1 MAEAKKYFKIVSTY
15 ESGRVI
21 EAFLDHETA
30 SLETFNVFTTNSL
43 WNLCATSSLLLLE
56 KSESAGQ
63 LWYWSGNEIKS
74 KIHPF
79 VTLYWNN
86 GILRVGY
93 LKKIVAQKVDS
104 DSQKWTLRACEFSQ
118 QGISEYCLAAHGKV
132 LIGVEKQTLQP
143 NQLWQIEYTESI
155 VADSPDNLTGIQT
168 KDHGL
173 GVKFLRDVTASVQR
187 AKLSYAEIVQ
197 IPAEAQKSQCNV
209 ESIVSS
215 DELKKAHLL
224 DRDPASENPAEP
236 ESAEQSDLE
245 AHQQQIAQSDVAVS
259 TSQGEQETRINQPSD
274 SPLSTEFQAQKN
286 GIELGQQRQLVGS
299 TNTPDQLGLQ
309 RLTDFLVQL
318 DAGASGQ
325 RSAMFESQFHLR
337 IELQEQHSQTRDEI
351 ERKLDKITQQ
361 LNKTRD
367 ELHWQLEDIRCL
379 QHNQTHLQNNQ
390 TRAQFRGLKDQLGGQ
405 LQAHRDQMRVMM
417 QQMTELQISQAKAA
431 KKLEQQ
437 V

>member
-93 LKKIVAQKVDS
+93 LKKIVAQKIDS
-104 DSQKWTLRACEFSQ
+104 DSQKWTLRGCEFSQ

-215 DELKKAHLL
+215 DQLKKAHLL

-245 AHQQQIAQSDVAVS
+245 AHEQQIAQSDVAVS
-259 TSQGEQETRINQPSD
+259 SSQEEQGTRISQPSD
-274 SPLSTEFQAQKN
+274 SPPSTEFLAQEN
-286 GIELGQQRQLVGS
+286 GNPVELGQQHLVGS
-299 TNTPDQLGLQ
+299 TNAPYPLGLQ
-309 RLTDFLVQL
+309 RLTEFLVQL

-337 IELQEQHSQTRDEI
+337 LELQEQHSQTRDEI
-351 ERKLDKITQQ
+351 ERKLDKIIDQH
-361 LNKTRD
+361 NKTRE
-367 ELHWQLEDIRCL
+367 ELHRQLENIRCNIKL
-379 QHNQTHLQNNQ
+379 QHNQTRQHAA
-390 TRAQFRGLKDQLGGQ
+390 RLKDQLGGQ